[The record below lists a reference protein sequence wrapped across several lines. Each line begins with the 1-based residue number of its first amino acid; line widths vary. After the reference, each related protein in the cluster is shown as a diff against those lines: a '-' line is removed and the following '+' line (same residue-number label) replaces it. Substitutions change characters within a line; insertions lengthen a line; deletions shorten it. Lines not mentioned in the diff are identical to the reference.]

1 MKKNPFNLNVK
12 CTMRFVLLLIS
23 ILFFSC
29 KKDGDSLNEIT
40 QQTGKNIVKIAGRVV
55 DENQTP
61 LQFCNLKLGATTITS
76 DVNGVFYFNDVSV
89 NGSRAYVSATKNGY
103 YSSGRGIMVKN
114 GGAYSLEIC
123 LHKKITPYT
132 LNGTSGGVVTTTN
145 GCIIEFPAGCFVT
158 QSGQPFSGMVN
169 VYVKYLSTDDDKF
182 ALQYPGGDMAF
193 KSSNGELFS
202 SLGFGIMGLSIEDQ
216 SGGSLNLAT
225 GINATIKFPIS
236 SSQLGT
242 APISTLLMNYNEV
255 LGVWVEEGTATKT
268 TNYYVATVSHF
279 SWWMPGMSS
288 ASFPTLSGS
297 VVDCNNVPM
306 SGAWVDLNGTYIV
319 QTDANGDYTTM
330 AYPGTYNM
338 SVSYQLGSQLIT
350 SNVASVTIPT
360 GTTSNFPAP
369 LITVPCP
376 PYITCQAVDCA
387 GLPVGAYAYASWGG
401 SNTSVLYSA
410 TGYFQFV
417 VAPGVN
423 ATVVMFNTSSTVYSS
438 ATAGSLGS
446 YTNIGNVSLCYSGTG
461 GCGPLTTITDI
472 DGNVYNVVTIG
483 NQCWMAENLKTSK
496 YNNGD
501 LITSGLNNSNWSTA
515 TTGAWSAYNTSLQHD
530 IIFGK
535 LYNWYTVI
543 DSRGVC
549 PTGWHV
555 PGEDDWNELTKFLDP
570 TYDTNMTKVSLTAG
584 LMIQDTST
592 NVSGPISIGWGNPNL
607 PWYVSNLTG
616 FTALP
621 AGERIDYGTYQFVNQ
636 YTWWWSVND
645 SAGLGTWAWSRR
657 LAFALQ
663 KESRDPNN
671 GVSVRCVKN

>member
-1 MKKNPFNLNVK
+1 MKKYPFNQNVNSK
-12 CTMRFVLLLIS
+12 MVLVLFFIS
-23 ILFFSC
+23 SLFFSC
-29 KKDGDSLNEIT
+29 KKDGDSLHEIIA
-40 QQTGKNIVKIAGRVV
+40 QTNKQVVKIAGRVV
-55 DENQTP
+55 DENNTP
-61 LQFCNLKLGATTITS
+61 LQFCTLKLGATTVTA
-76 DVNGVFYFNDVSV
+76 DVNGVFYFNDVTV
-89 NGSRAYVSATKNGY
+89 DGTRAYVSATKNGY
-103 YSSGRGIMVKN
+103 FTSGKGVIVKN
-114 GGAYSLEIC
+114 GSAYSLEIC
-123 LHKKITPYT
+123 LHKKITPYAI
-132 LNGTSGGVVTTTN
+132 NATSGGVVTTTN
-145 GCIIEFPAGCFVT
+145 GCIIEFPSNCFEN

-169 VYVKYLSTDDDKF
+169 VYVKYLSTDDDNF

-202 SLGFGIMGLSIEDQ
+202 STGFGITGVIIEDQ
-216 SGGSLNLAT
+216 LGGSLNLSA
-225 GINATIKFPIS
+225 GAKATIKFPIS

-242 APISTLLMNYNEV
+242 APISTLLMSYNDE
-255 LGVWVEEGTATKT
+255 LGVWVEEGTATKIS
-268 TNYYVATVSHF
+268 NYYVAEASHF
-279 SWWMPGMSS
+279 SWWMPGMS
-288 ASFPTLSGS
+288 ATSFPTISGS
-297 VVDCNNVPM
+297 VVDCNNVPI
-306 SGAWVDLNGTYIV
+306 SGAWVDLNGIYLV
-319 QTDANGDYTTM
+319 QTDANGAYTTP

-338 SVSYQLGSQLIT
+338 SVSYQLGSQLII
-350 SNVASVTIPT
+350 SNVVSVTVPT

-387 GLPVGAYAYASWGG
+387 GLPIGAYAYASWGG

-417 VAPGVN
+417 IPPGVN
-423 ATVVMFNTSSTVYSS
+423 ATVVVFNTSSTSYNA
-438 ATAGSLGS
+438 ATAGPINS
-446 YTNIGNVSLCYSGTG
+446 YTNIGNVTLCYSGTG
-461 GCGPLTTITDI
+461 GCGPLTTITDL
-472 DGNVYNVVTIG
+472 DGNAYNVVTIG
-483 NQCWMAENLKTSK
+483 NQCWMAENLKTTK

-501 LITSGLNNSNWSTA
+501 IITSGLNNSNWSTA
-515 TTGAWSAYNTSLQHD
+515 TTGAWAAYNTSLQHD

-592 NVSGPISIGWGNPNL
+592 KVSGSISIGWGSPNL

-621 AGERIDYGTYQFVNQ
+621 AGERIDYGTYQFINN

-645 SAGLGTWAWSRR
+645 SAGAWPWSRR
-657 LAFALQ
+657 LYFALQ
-663 KESRDPNN
+663 KEARDPNN